1 RLAFSE
7 KAPDRRAAVSA
18 AEGSTAEARYPLMSA
33 EDACGCGRLA
43 FSEKAPDRRAAVS
56 AANEEPWRE
65 HERDRRPAGF
75 EARRP

>member
-1 RLAFSE
+1 
-7 KAPDRRAAVSA
+7 
-18 AEGSTAEARYPLMSA
+18 MSA
-33 EDACGCGRLA
+33 EDACGYGPLV
-43 FSEKAPDRRAAVS
+43 FPEKAPDRKAAVS